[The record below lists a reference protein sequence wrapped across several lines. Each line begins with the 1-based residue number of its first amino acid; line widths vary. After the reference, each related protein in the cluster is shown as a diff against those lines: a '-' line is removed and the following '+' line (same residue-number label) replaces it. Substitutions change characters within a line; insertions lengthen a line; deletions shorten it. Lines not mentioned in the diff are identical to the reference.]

1 MHGTICRLWYTDV
14 HTDVQTLHQVLIHVV
29 SKSEAS
35 QQKAQVIKTY
45 IIEVI
50 LIYYRSIIKC

>member
-1 MHGTICRLWYTDV
+1 MHGTICRLWHTDV

-35 QQKAQVIKTY
+35 QQKAQVNKTY

-50 LIYYRSIIKC
+50 LI

>member
-1 MHGTICRLWYTDV
+1 MHGTICRLWHTDV
-14 HTDVQTLHQVLIHVV
+14 HTDVHTLHQVLVHVV

-35 QQKAQVIKTY
+35 QQKAQVNKTY